1 MEIQEIL
8 SHVDHTLLRPDATWP
23 EIRAL
28 CDEGLALHTASVC
41 IPPLFVAPAS
51 AYLGGRLPVCT
62 VIGFPNGYTT
72 AAAKA
77 AEARR
82 AVKDGAAE
90 LDMVIRIGYV
100 RDRRW
105 AEVREEI
112 RAVREACAGRI
123 LKVIVETCLLTGE
136 EKIRLCAL
144 VGEAGAD
151 YIKTST
157 GFSRR
162 GATREDV
169 ALLSA
174 HCPPGLRVK
183 ASGGISDFAAAE
195 EFLRLGA
202 DRLGTSR
209 LVGIC
214 RDAGFG
220 YRGNMDNSAGQKQWK
235 AADTAGEKQE
245 KPSE

>member
-90 LDMVIRIGYV
+90 LDMVIAIGLLKEGRY
-100 RDRRW
+100 D
-105 AEVREEI
+105 EVLREI
-112 RAVREACAGRI
+112 RMVRRACSGRV
-123 LKVIVETCLLTGE
+123 LKVIVETCLLTDS
-136 EKIRLCAL
+136 EKIRMCRLAHE
-144 VGEAGAD
+144 GGAD

-157 GFSRR
+157 GFSTG
-162 GATREDV
+162 GATPHDV
-169 ALLSA
+169 RLLVA
-174 HCPPGLRVK
+174 HAPQGLKVK
-183 ASGGISDFAAAE
+183 ASGGIRTPDQAREYRS
-195 EFLRLGA
+195 LGA
-202 DRLGTSR
+202 DRLGTS
-209 LVGIC
+209 GAAHW
-214 RDAGFG
+214 AGADNRPAANETKQGG
-220 YRGNMDNSAGQKQWK
+220 Y
-235 AADTAGEKQE
+235 
-245 KPSE
+245 